1 MSAHLHL
8 RKENECLNCGTAL
21 IGPYCHTCSQAN
33 VEPKESVWHL
43 IGHFIEDLTHFDGK
57 FFSSLKYLIIKPGYL
72 SEQYVRGKR
81 VSYLNPIRMYLF
93 ISAIVLL
100 IISSTIFTPSRN
112 TAYMEHIRDS
122 VLYNS
127 KVGPE
132 EVHTENYIE
141 KGNSFYAL
149 SFYKPYLYGGAK
161 AYDSLHK
168 NDKYPQSW
176 LDRFAGRTFASAAY
190 TYARGPNEFMNRFRE
205 RMVHSFSKI
214 FFISLP
220 IFAFILWLVY
230 IRRRNTFYYV
240 SHVIFALHFYC
251 IAFLLILLI
260 AFMVSADSIPAL
272 PVVAVIISVFVY
284 LYIAM
289 LRFYKQ
295 GWFKTLIK
303 FFIVSTCMVAL
314 LTGLTLIFFI
324 HSFISTATA

>member
-21 IGPYCHTCSQAN
+21 VGPYCHTCSQAN

-72 SEQYVRGKR
+72 SEQYVKGKR

-100 IISSTIFTPSRN
+100 IISSAFFTPTRS
-112 TAYMEHIRDS
+112 TLYMEHMRDS
-122 VLYNS
+122 VLYND

-132 EVHTENYIE
+132 EIHTESFLDS
-141 KGNSFYAL
+141 GGSFYAL
-149 SFYKPYLYGGAK
+149 SFYQPYIHSGGR

-168 NDKYPQSW
+168 NDKKPQPW
-176 LDRFAGRTFASAAY
+176 LDRFIGRTFASAAY
-190 TYARGPNEFMNRFRE
+190 TYAQDPNEFMNNFTE
-205 RMVHSFSKI
+205 RLVHSFSKI

-220 IFAFILWLVY
+220 LFAFILWMVY
-230 IRRRNTFYYV
+230 IRRRKTFYYV

-251 IAFLLILLI
+251 IAFLLILLL
-260 AFMVSADSIPAL
+260 AFVLASDSL
-272 PVVAVIISVFVY
+272 PLWLAVIVLISIFVY

-289 LRFYKQ
+289 LRFYRQ
-295 GWFKTLIK
+295 GWFKTFIK
-303 FFIVSTCMVAL
+303 FVIASTFMVTL
-314 LTGLTLIFFI
+314 LIGLTTAFFI
-324 HSFISTATA
+324 HSFISTAAG